1 MTPGPGSYTIP
12 SDFGVIMPQI
22 MAKQTLKN
30 QKDRYQGMR
39 NLVLRKQNFSE
50 TQPLR
55 FASSISSSENS
66 RFQFN
71 KSVVEKRN

>member
-30 QKDRYQGMR
+30 QKDRYEGMR

-50 TQPLR
+50 T
-55 FASSISSSENS
+55 
-66 RFQFN
+66 
-71 KSVVEKRN
+71 